1 MVKKQAKGIGAKQVI
16 GVGVG
21 VAALSAA
28 AYLLFGPNGKK
39 NRKAVKGWAIK
50 MKGEIIEKFE
60 EAKELTEPVYN
71 EIIDKVQEKY
81 SKLQNIDKNELQSAI
96 TEMKK
101 NWKAIKKTASPKK
114 PAKKVTA
121 KKKVVV
127 KNKKK

>member
-1 MVKKQAKGIGAKQVI
+1 MIKKQAKGISAKQVI

-39 NRKAVKGWAIK
+39 NRKAIKGWTVK

-71 EIIDKVQEKY
+71 EIIDKAREKY
-81 SKLQNIDKNELQSAI
+81 SKIQNIDKGELEATI
-96 TEMKK
+96 NEMKK
-101 NWKAIKKTASPKK
+101 HWKAIKKDSSPKK
-114 PAKKVTA
+114 VKKATA
-121 KKKVVV
+121 PKKAV
-127 KNKKK
+127 KKTVKR

>member
-1 MVKKQAKGIGAKQVI
+1 MAKKQTKGVSAKQVI

-39 NRKAVKGWAIK
+39 NRKAIKGWAVK

-71 EIIDKVQEKY
+71 EIIDKVQQKY
-81 SKLQNIDKNELQSAI
+81 SKIQNIDKEELQATI
-96 TEMKK
+96 AEIKK
-101 NWKAIKKTASPKK
+101 NWKAIQKGNAPKK
-114 PAKKVTA
+114 STKAKTIKKVTKTS
-121 KKKVVV
+121 KK
-127 KNKKK
+127 